1 MCRTQGQ
8 VSVRSIASVLRC
20 RAGALMLAEAHDGM
34 DRLCRTA
41 VAGVRAL
48 MRQDRVS

>member
-1 MCRTQGQ
+1 
-8 VSVRSIASVLRC
+8 
-20 RAGALMLAEAHDGM
+20 MLAEAHDGM

-48 MRQDRVS
+48 IEADLGA